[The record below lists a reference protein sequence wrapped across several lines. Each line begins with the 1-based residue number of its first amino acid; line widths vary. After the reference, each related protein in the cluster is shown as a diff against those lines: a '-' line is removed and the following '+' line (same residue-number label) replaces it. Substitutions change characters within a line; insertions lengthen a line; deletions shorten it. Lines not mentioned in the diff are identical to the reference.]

1 MRIKAIFTAVLAGVA
16 AVAVGAGAASAI
28 STYRT
33 GGVTDEQAISTSSDP
48 FLVPGPN
55 TWQTVPSTAITV
67 VVPRGER
74 RILTARFN
82 AESLCVAPN
91 GWCSAR
97 VVYTSGGPLSEL
109 SPDAA
114 TDYAFDSDGDLWS
127 AHSMDR
133 SSAQYLRSGVYRVMV
148 QAQRVNATQFRLDD
162 YHFTVGLIAP

>member
-1 MRIKAIFTAVLAGVA
+1 MSIRTIFAGLLVGVA
-16 AVAVGAGAASAI
+16 AVAVTAGAASAI

-33 GGVTDEQAISTSSDP
+33 GGVTDTQAISTSSDP
-48 FLVPGPN
+48 VLVAGPN

-67 VVPRGER
+67 TVPRGQR

-82 AESLCVAPN
+82 AESLCVAPA

-97 VVYTSGGPLSEL
+97 VVYSSGGPLTEL

-114 TDYAFDSDGDLWS
+114 ADYAFDSDGDQWS
-127 AHSMDR
+127 SHSMDR
-133 SSAQYLRSGVYRVMV
+133 SSAQYLRAGVYRVFV